1 MKIRYNFNMVE
12 IALATAVIAIG
23 ISSILVLFPIGIN
36 ATRAA
41 MEENCY
47 SDAVETV
54 TAFVK
59 SEFIKSWASSWNSE
73 PSNIFPSNR
82 PNGSNSYKT
91 KLSITDEVKVGSNTE
106 PEYSGLI
113 GSTTL
118 GAYQFTRLGNDG
130 EEIFSAEVKIWLANS
145 DLKESGTDTAT
156 PVYIPSVEDGNMQL
170 QSALR
175 KSGETEP
182 GLDLEKFA
190 QSVLVEISWRDE
202 VRTFRIDVYNP
213 YFKIVP
219 SA

>member
-1 MKIRYNFNMVE
+1 MRIKYNFNMVE

-82 PNGSNSYKT
+82 PNSSNSYKT
-91 KLSITDEVKVGSNTE
+91 KLSITEEVKVGSNTE
-106 PEYSGLI
+106 YSGLI
-113 GSTTL
+113 GSGTP
-118 GAYQFTRLGNDG
+118 GDYKFTRLGRDG

-145 DLKESGTDTAT
+145 DLKESGTDTAS
-156 PVYIPSVEDGNMQL
+156 PVYIPFVEDGSMRL
-170 QSALR
+170 QSQLS
-175 KSGETEP
+175 KSGETEL